1 MRLRLMAILL
11 TISALSACSLPAET
25 RPTRSTESTI
35 HTILPGATQPARA
48 AAIPTKSIG
57 TPVPGWENIPIM
69 PGAYKG
75 ELDDMTYLY
84 SVKETVEDVEQYY
97 LAKMDVNGWTLANR
111 QVMETSSVPSTV
123 LDFQKSDQWLNVML
137 VRVPAENATTVLLMQ
152 LAP

>member
-1 MRLRLMAILL
+1 
-11 TISALSACSLPAET
+11 
-25 RPTRSTESTI
+25 
-35 HTILPGATQPARA
+35 
-48 AAIPTKSIG
+48 
-57 TPVPGWENIPIM
+57 
-69 PGAYKG
+69 
-75 ELDDMTYLY
+75 
-84 SVKETVEDVEQYY
+84 VKETVEDVEQYY

>member
-1 MRLRLMAILL
+1 MRLRLLAILL
-11 TISALSACSLPAET
+11 TITALSACSLPAET
-25 RPTRSTESTI
+25 PTRSTEPTD
-35 HTILPGATQPARA
+35 HTVLPGATRPATA
-48 AAIPTKSIG
+48 AAILTKSIG

-111 QVMETSSVPSTV
+111 KVLETASSGPSTI

-137 VRVPAENATTVLLMQ
+137 VHVPAENGTTVLLMQ